1 MGEIRKKEIENFRT
15 NKIQYY
21 QDFISIKKTRY
32 FKRQIKILEKRLR
45 ELKKRP
51 LFNKLKIKSEERNLK
66 CLEFQL
72 KEI

>member
-1 MGEIRKKEIENFRT
+1 MGAIRKKEIENFRT

>member
-1 MGEIRKKEIENFRT
+1 MGERRKKEIENFRT

-32 FKRQIKILEKRLR
+32 FKRQIKILERRLR

>member
-1 MGEIRKKEIENFRT
+1 MGERRKKEIENFRT

-32 FKRQIKILEKRLR
+32 FKKQIKILEKRLR